1 MYNKLLHTYT
11 CVITDRGEAMDY
23 LPIFLSL
30 AGRRALVVGGGAAAA
45 CKTRFLTAAEAD
57 VTVVAPALEPEMI
70 DLVAG
75 GGVGHVARAFEATDV
90 DGHAVVFAA
99 SEDEAAERAV
109 SQAARAAAVPVNVVD
124 RPDLSDFIMP
134 AIVDRSP
141 IVIGISSGGTAPVLA
156 RSIRADI
163 ERRLPAGLGRLAR
176 LAGRFRDAVKANIPE
191 PAARR
196 RFWEGLFA
204 DPVVGRVVDGDETA
218 ARERMLTL
226 VNRPGAAAV
235 PVGTVA
241 LVGAGPGD
249 PDLLTVKAHRLLQTA
264 DVIVYDRL
272 VGDGVLERSRRD
284 ATRICVGKAKGAH
297 SWTQDEINAELVHQ
311 ADAGKR
317 VVRLKGGDPFVFGR
331 GGEELAALRRAG
343 IPVEIVPGITAAT
356 ACAATA
362 GIPLTHRGVAA
373 AVTFVTGRGKDGEPD
388 CDWRALATGK
398 QTLVVYM
405 GVSVAGTIAARLV
418 AHGLAP
424 ATPVAIIENGTRPDE
439 RHVFGTVATLA
450 ATVRDNGI
458 KGPAVIII
466 GDVAA
471 ADVVGAVPAG
481 AVPADA
487 PLAVLAT
494 G

>member
-1 MYNKLLHTYT
+1 
-11 CVITDRGEAMDY
+11 MDY

-30 AGRRALVVGGGAAAA
+30 TGRRALVVGGGAASARKA
-45 CKTRFLTAAEAD
+45 RLLTGAEAD
-57 VTVVAPALEPEMI
+57 VTVVAPALGREMS
-70 DLVAG
+70 DLAAG
-75 GGVGHVARAFEATDV
+75 GVVAHVARAFEAADV

-99 SEDEAAERAV
+99 SDDEAADRAV
-109 SQAARAAAVPVNVVD
+109 SQAARAAAIPVNVVD
-124 RPDLSDFIMP
+124 RPGLSDFIMP

-176 LAGRFRDAVKANIPE
+176 LAGRFRDAVRANIPE

-196 RFWEGLFA
+196 RFWERLFA

-226 VNRPGAAAV
+226 VNRPGVNRPGAAAA
-235 PVGTVA
+235 PVGSVA

-272 VGDGVLERSRRD
+272 VGDGVLERARRD

-297 SWTQDEINAELVHQ
+297 SWTQDEINAELVRQ
-311 ADAGKR
+311 AGAGR
-317 VVRLKGGDPFVFGR
+317 QVVRLKGGDPFVFGR
-331 GGEELAALRRAG
+331 GGEELTALRRAG
-343 IPVEIVPGITAAT
+343 IPVQIVPGITAAT

-373 AVTFVTGRGKDGEPD
+373 AVTFVTGHGRDGEPD

-405 GVSVAGTIAARLV
+405 GVSVAGTIAARLL

-424 ATPVAIIENGTRPDE
+424 TTPVAIIENGTRPDE

-450 ATVRDNGI
+450 ATVRDNAI

-471 ADVVGAVPAG
+471 AGAAGAVPAG
-481 AVPADA
+481 AVSADA
-487 PLAVLAT
+487 LPAARAT